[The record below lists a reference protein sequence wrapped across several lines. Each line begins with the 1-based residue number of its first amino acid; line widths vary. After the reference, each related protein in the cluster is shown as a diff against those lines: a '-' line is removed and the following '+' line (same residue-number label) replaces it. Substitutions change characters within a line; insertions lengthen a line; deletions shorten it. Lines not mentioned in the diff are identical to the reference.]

1 MHQSW
6 QGRDWSSLWR
16 TRFQKCGY
24 FIRRH
29 TLPAY
34 YGAIPLLWGTLG
46 WVGAGGYPVHLHA
59 SDSGTLGSSTE
70 RFRVGSGN
78 QEPAASERNEKT
90 QQETCVTTHVSVIS
104 FAGSENHSVDEFV
117 AIIAILARAHRHSH
131 QIIGE
136 GGVHSEA
143 VGVPP
148 TQIGVAR
155 RVSGFIPVDS
165 PAPYG
170 CEPCGYTIGGMP
182 QGMRYRL

>member
-1 MHQSW
+1 MPVNMVPFDMEEFSASVMAGEGLVIIMAHPFFRSVAISSGDTLSPRITAQSP
-6 QGRDWSSLWR
+6 S
-16 TRFQKCGY
+16 CGA
-24 FIRRH
+24 H
-29 TLPAY
+29 SDGLVPAD
-34 YGAIPLLWGTLG
+34 ILSI
-46 WVGAGGYPVHLHA
+46 

-148 TQIGVAR
+148 TQIGVCKESQR
-155 RVSGFIPVDS
+155 IHS
-165 PAPYG
+165 
-170 CEPCGYTIGGMP
+170 C
-182 QGMRYRL
+182 